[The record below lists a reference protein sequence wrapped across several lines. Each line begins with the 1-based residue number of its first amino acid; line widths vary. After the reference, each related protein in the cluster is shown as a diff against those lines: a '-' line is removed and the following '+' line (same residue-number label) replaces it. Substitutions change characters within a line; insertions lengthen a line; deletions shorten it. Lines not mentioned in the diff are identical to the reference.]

1 MTPNLR
7 LQVKENGRKISISVP
22 FRLMPSSK
30 TLISACT
37 LIIPSCEQRSS
48 NLKVY
53 LKLLSLS
60 SPMPT

>member
-1 MTPNLR
+1 MTLNLR
-7 LQVKENGRKISISVP
+7 LQVKENGRMISISVP

-30 TLISACT
+30 TRISGCM